1 MCQSVRDRVLVS
13 SVPTVHVLASR
24 TEQTGNGLTDRGIV
38 LRNKDGSQTAGSTH
52 VQEIPSRLPLY
63 IPGMQG
69 DSVLMLALLIGFVAG
84 LRSMTAPAAVC
95 WAAYLGWLDLGGS
108 ALAFMGSTLAVIIF
122 SVAAIA
128 EFAADLHPATP
139 SRTSP
144 GPLLARIVLGGL
156 SGAALALAA
165 GRSLLAGALLGG
177 AGGLIGAFVGYQ
189 ARVRLTAALRKP
201 KLIALLE
208 DLIAIVLAVAIVS
221 R

>member
-1 MCQSVRDRVLVS
+1 
-13 SVPTVHVLASR
+13 
-24 TEQTGNGLTDRGIV
+24 
-38 LRNKDGSQTAGSTH
+38 
-52 VQEIPSRLPLY
+52 
-63 IPGMQG
+63 MQG
-69 DSVLMLALLIGFVAG
+69 DSVLILALLIGFVAG
-84 LRSMTAPAAVC
+84 LRSMTAPAAVS
-95 WAAYLGWLDLGGS
+95 WAANLGWLNLGGS

-122 SVAAIA
+122 SVAALA

-144 GPLLARIVLGGL
+144 GPLLARILLGGV

-177 AGGLIGAFVGYQ
+177 VGGLIGAFIGYQ
-189 ARVRLTAALRKP
+189 ARVRLTTALRKP
-201 KLIALLE
+201 KLIAVLE